1 MQQTEY
7 LKQTTG
13 LVLLTLAV
21 IIVIIGIMSHVMCQ
35 DTHKDK
41 FFAENLLPGIVD
53 STRLRT
59 YL

>member
-21 IIVIIGIMSHVMCQ
+21 IIGIDFDLGVM
-35 DTHKDK
+35 
-41 FFAENLLPGIVD
+41 
-53 STRLRT
+53 
-59 YL
+59 